1 MSTAKPEVTTVI
13 YHRVE
18 KCNLDKYREWQPRIA
33 AACRAFEGFEDIQVF
48 EPGVVTEND
57 NEFVQIIRFSSKS
70 YMQKWI
76 DSEVRASLLE
86 ESRGFTIGE
95 PKLTFF
101 TGLEHWFGQVNDGP
115 PRYKMTIVTFLAIWP
130 LVHFLPP
137 LINRFLHLGALGN
150 EFVAT
155 GLLVLIMSYLALPLM
170 CRLFGAWLRK

>member
-76 DSEVRASLLE
+76 DSEERASVAF
-86 ESRGFTIGE
+86 RGFY
-95 PKLTFF
+95 
-101 TGLEHWFGQVNDGP
+101 TGLAG
-115 PRYKMTIVTFLAIWP
+115 M
-130 LVHFLPP
+130 
-137 LINRFLHLGALGN
+137 LGADPDEIAYVENL
-150 EFVAT
+150 T
-155 GLLVLIMSYLALPLM
+155 
-170 CRLFGAWLRK
+170 